1 MMLLILI
8 FGASTVVMTFSF
20 LSNSPFLYGV
30 SSLLIALSSGAL
42 KLFIYEFI
50 TEIIFPVSPVFGLAI
65 LHSLSGLLSLVLTMF
80 SDDLIRKTPNSK
92 GFVYLIQ
99 LICLFMCLFCLFVF
113 IRFPFKLNRS
123 DYDQGRRDTMIPR
136 AKPSAAGHSIN
147 QGGDEF
153 NANSIN
159 SLLDAESNEN
169 SA

>member
-1 MMLLILI
+1 MMLLIFI
-8 FGASTVVMTFSF
+8 FGVSTVFMALSF
-20 LSNSPFLYGV
+20 LSNSAFLYGV
-30 SSLLIALSSGAL
+30 SSLFIALSSGAL
-42 KLFIYEFI
+42 RLFIYEFI
-50 TEIIFPVSPVFGLAI
+50 TEMIFPVSPVFGLAI
-65 LHSLSGLLSLVLTMF
+65 LHSLSGLLSLVLNMF

-99 LICLFMCLFCLFVF
+99 LICLLMCLFSLFVF

-136 AKPSAAGHSIN
+136 SKASAGSHSIN

-159 SLLDAESNEN
+159 SLLDA
-169 SA
+169 